1 MPFSSQNLQ
10 RMPGSVAQLILQ
22 NKANLFASMKNK
34 KIDLEIEKLPKAE
47 RERMDISRL
56 KASTYR
62 DTGKVDHTGEFTL
75 FGQMFTKCMEKTALT
90 NCFRMNTVEDKAFK
104 FYFEGENSD
113 DWGGPFREVL
123 TNIVQDEL
131 ESDVLP
137 LLLKTPNN
145 RNNFGENRDCYL
157 PNSSSNTPT
166 YESMFKFLGH
176 ILGFTIRTKQPLD
189 WHFPPFFWK

>member
-1 MPFSSQNLQ
+1 
-10 RMPGSVAQLILQ
+10 
-22 NKANLFASMKNK
+22 
-34 KIDLEIEKLPKAE
+34 
-47 RERMDISRL
+47 MDVSRL
-56 KASTYR
+56 KASTFR

-75 FGQMFTKCMEKTALT
+75 FGQMFTKCKEKPALAD
-90 NCFRMNTVEDKAFK
+90 CFRMNTVEDKAFK

-131 ESDVLP
+131 ETDVLP

-145 RNNFGENRDCYL
+145 RNNFGDNRDGYL

-189 WHFPPFFWK
+189 WHFPPFFWKQLLG